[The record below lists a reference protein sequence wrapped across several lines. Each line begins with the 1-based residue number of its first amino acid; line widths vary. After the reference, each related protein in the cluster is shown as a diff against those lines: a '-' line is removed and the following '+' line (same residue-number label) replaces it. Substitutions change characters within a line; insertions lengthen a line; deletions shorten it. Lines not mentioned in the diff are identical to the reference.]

1 MKHSGLRSRSLNP
14 THHQPVSSLKAF
26 FPQSLAKLGGIVLKL
41 TKPEIKMKKLLA
53 IGLATAAIAF
63 FPLAKPAR
71 AEWTESELV
80 HVIDGLNSLWDLWS
94 RESGVPYRPPVV
106 YTHAEAEDTFCGEVH
121 IAHYCPE
128 NNTIHLEMGAMSQL
142 AYEIGD
148 SAAYVVL
155 AHEYGHSVQRH
166 LGLFNQRIPTRDL
179 ELQADCF
186 AGTFFALAE
195 YVGALETGD
204 LEEGMF
210 SAFNSGDYD
219 FWHASHHGTPRQ
231 RMAAFTL
238 GYKNPKA
245 CF

>member
-1 MKHSGLRSRSLNP
+1 
-14 THHQPVSSLKAF
+14 
-26 FPQSLAKLGGIVLKL
+26 
-41 TKPEIKMKKLLA
+41 MKKLLA

-80 HVIDGLNSLWDLWS
+80 EISDGLDVFWGSFLGRL
-94 RESGVPYRPPVV
+94 GVQYRYPEV
-106 YTHAEAEDTFCGEVH
+106 YTHAEAEPTYCGVVH
-121 IAHYCPE
+121 LAHYCPE

-166 LGLFNQRIPTRDL
+166 LGLLNQGIPTRDL
-179 ELQADCF
+179 ELQADCL
-186 AGTFFALAE
+186 AGTFFAGAKYAE
-195 YVGALETGD
+195 VLEPGD

-238 GYKNPKA
+238 GYKNAKA